1 MVTFAHSNLFVE
13 KKPLNDN
20 SGIKTTF
27 YKYNYIPKNEY
38 CNNKEDSFWLRH
50 SNFDDFDKLFDNEE
64 TLSFYVNK
72 SFLKKNK
79 SMILTKEKMD
89 DIGFCN
95 TRTLLLK
102 AKYLFLIDIEESV
115 ENKILIKLV
124 SFQEESSCDF
134 EEIEINRIQN

>member
-1 MVTFAHSNLFVE
+1 M
-13 KKPLNDN
+13 
-20 SGIKTTF
+20 
-27 YKYNYIPKNEY
+27 
-38 CNNKEDSFWLRH
+38 RH